1 MRVVLLKDRWLAPVG
16 CTCLSIAVLMDR
28 FVIGDGIIDFLIGV
42 LIGMSI
48 VLNLVALYRFRKS

>member
-1 MRVVLLKDRWLAPVG
+1 MVLLKDRWLAPVG